1 MPRRKARET
10 FSRYDTA
17 EGLNTEEDIAR
28 YLEAVLDEGGSDD
41 PAFLAVALGNVARA
55 RNMSQLARDTGIS
68 REGLYKALSGDGNPS
83 LATVMKIARALGLQL
98 TFRPAGQARA
108 PRTGR
113 GGSRS
118 AAVGRPLGPILCA
131 LVRKLAGACAA
142 DGSRAHACGLGFVA
156 APCQSGR
163 ASLACKAGRRFGSE
177 RVGISIRWTRRVGVA
192 VASIALGCGRSR

>member
-118 AAVGRPLGPILCA
+118 AAA
-131 LVRKLAGACAA
+131 M
-142 DGSRAHACGLGFVA
+142 RA
-156 APCQSGR
+156 
-163 ASLACKAGRRFGSE
+163 
-177 RVGISIRWTRRVGVA
+177 
-192 VASIALGCGRSR
+192 